1 MSACPVKFGATL
13 PFTGRGIHV
22 LFLLPW
28 FFLSCWNWQS
38 LAILGVDYR
47 FASPQGEQDTR

>member
-22 LFLLPW
+22 LFYCRGFFCLVGTGKVSQFWALIIDLP
-28 FFLSCWNWQS
+28 
-38 LAILGVDYR
+38 A
-47 FASPQGEQDTR
+47 TR